1 MTYGY
6 SAKTIQLNK
15 GADKTRLGV
24 ALGRAAIK
32 LGISVADVAG
42 SVRVSR
48 QTVYNWFVG
57 THDPKPSHTKAITRL
72 LDDLVTQ
79 IKELKLK

>member
-1 MTYGY
+1 MSYGY

-15 GADKTRLGV
+15 RADSSGLGV

-32 LGISVADVAG
+32 LGISVADVAATL
-42 SVRVSR
+42 RVSR

-57 THDPKPSHTKAITRL
+57 SYAPKDSITKDVTKL
-72 LDDLVTQ
+72 LNSFNKH
-79 IKELKLK
+79 IKEANLK

>member
-32 LGISVADVAG
+32 LGIPVADVAI

-57 THDPKPSHTKAITRL
+57 THDPKPSHIKAITKL
-72 LDDLVTQ
+72 LDDLVTH
-79 IKELKLK
+79 IKESNLK

>member
-1 MTYGY
+1 MSYGY

-15 GADKTRLGV
+15 RADSSGLGV

-32 LGISVADVAG
+32 LGISVADVAATLK
-42 SVRVSR
+42 VSR

-57 THDPKPSHTKAITRL
+57 LYAPRGSVTKDVTKL
-72 LDDLVTQ
+72 LNSLNKH
-79 IKELKLK
+79 IKEANLK

>member
-1 MTYGY
+1 MSYGY

-15 GADKTRLGV
+15 RADSSGLGV

-32 LGISVADVAG
+32 LGISVADVAATL
-42 SVRVSR
+42 RVSR

-57 THDPKPSHTKAITRL
+57 AYTPKDSVTKDVTRL
-72 LDDLVTQ
+72 LNSFNKH
-79 IKELKLK
+79 IKESKLK

>member
-1 MTYGY
+1 MSYGY

-15 GADKTRLGV
+15 RADSSGLGV

-32 LGISVADVAG
+32 LGISVADVAATL
-42 SVRVSR
+42 RVSR

-57 THDPKPSHTKAITRL
+57 SYAPKDSITKDVTRL
-72 LDDLVTQ
+72 LNSFNKH
-79 IKELKLK
+79 IKESKLK

>member
-1 MTYGY
+1 MSYGY

-15 GADKTRLGV
+15 RADSSGLGV

-32 LGISVADVAG
+32 LGISVADVA
-42 SVRVSR
+42 VTLRVSR

-57 THDPKPSHTKAITRL
+57 SYAPKDSITKDVTRL
-72 LDDLVTQ
+72 LNSFNKH
-79 IKELKLK
+79 IKESKLK

>member
-15 GADKTRLGV
+15 EADKTRLGI

-42 SVRVSR
+42 TIGVSR

-57 THDPKPSHTKAITRL
+57 THDPKSTHTKAVTKL
-72 LDDLVTQ
+72 LDGFVKH
-79 IKELKLK
+79 IKESNLK

>member
-6 SAKTIQLNK
+6 SVKTIQLNK
-15 GADKTRLGV
+15 EADKNRLGI

-32 LGISVADVAG
+32 LGISVADIAG
-42 SVRVSR
+42 TVGVSR

-57 THDPKPSHTKAITRL
+57 THDPKPIYTKAVTKL
-72 LDDLVTQ
+72 LDGFVKH
-79 IKELKLK
+79 IKESNLK